1 MKKFIVVASVVL
13 IIIILLV
20 MGFNEDPSVVAMENA
35 GTKKVPF
42 WAFGSVPLSL
52 LFLIWVFIYDE
63 KKREKERKREKKA
76 ETELYVLRFNNFMK
90 KLRQQDNIRVFQTN
104 KYFSGV

>member
-13 IIIILLV
+13 IIILLI

-42 WAFGSVPLSL
+42 WAFGSVPLSM
-52 LFLIWVFIYDE
+52 LFLIWVSIRDE
-63 KKREKERKREKKA
+63 KKREEEIKRKKKA
-76 ETELYVLRFNNFMK
+76 ETKRYMLRFVNLMK